1 MWRYDRDVTAQI
13 PVFVSAPTD
22 LNDDQQ
28 SSYDLILELLKYEN
42 FERRALGRSDYP
54 NEFPLKEIHHLARHC
69 SGGIILGYTQMTASR
84 VLVKPGTAKEKSVK
98 GLSLPT
104 PWNQLKAGIL
114 FSMGL
119 PLMVFRQEGIQ
130 GGVFDN
136 GVTDVFVQR
145 LPVGV
150 ISSEDQD
157 QIKASMQF
165 WAAKVREHYRKWPY

>member
-1 MWRYDRDVTAQI
+1 MTAQI

-22 LNDDQQ
+22 LNHDQQ
-28 SSYDLILELLKYEN
+28 SSYDVILELLQYEN

-54 NEFPLKEIHHLARHC
+54 NEFPLKEIYHLARHC
-69 SGGIILGYTQMTASR
+69 SGGIILGYRQMLAPKL
-84 VLVKPGTAKEKSVK
+84 LVKPGTPKEKKLTGVP
-98 GLSLPT
+98 LPT
-104 PWNQLKAGIL
+104 PWNQLEAGIL

-119 PLMVFRQEGIQ
+119 PLMVFREEGIS

-136 GVTDVFVQR
+136 GVTDVFIQR
-145 LPVGV
+145 LPVGIV
-150 ISSEDQD
+150 SAEDKD